1 MTRADASALLH
12 WPGWRILSVVL
23 VTALLLAPALWNGY
37 PLVYFDSEDYV
48 EMAFSWQPI
57 IFRIMTYGLV
67 TALARPFD
75 TLWVVPLFQAALA
88 AWLLHEAVWAW
99 IARYRPFVYA
109 GLGLLL
115 TLATGLPW
123 VVAQVMADA
132 FAGFT
137 ILGLAVL
144 AFGSALPLWRRLALI
159 PLVGLSICV
168 HMTHVAVACGLVLV
182 LAALW
187 LGSRFSLRM
196 PRPRLALVV
205 PAVALGVALV
215 PVTHYLATGR
225 AYFSASGQVL
235 QLALFVQ
242 DGLAQK
248 YLDKVCPEGAALKLC
263 EYKDA
268 LPQTA
273 DEFLWGP
280 SVFQQLGGWEGMQD
294 EAAIIVKGT
303 IAAFPLD
310 LAQAMA
316 GNTLTQ
322 LDLIGTGEDLVPM
335 SWHFVKTQ
343 LRRYPDD
350 FRAFRYAKQQR
361 HGGIDFELL
370 NQIQV
375 PVAQAAQLAALVLL
389 GVAWRRRD
397 RISTGLLAVV
407 VVAFLGNAFVCGAL
421 SNPHDRYQNRVVW
434 LALFAV
440 SIAAIRLDQRFTTKR
455 AAPSAGQGRPVLD
468 YPEQQNQPQHKDR
481 PGADDGH
488 GPA

>member
-1 MTRADASALLH
+1 MISRLDSMLH

-23 VTALLLAPALWNGY
+23 VAGFLLGPTFWNGY

-48 EMAFSWQPI
+48 EMSFTWQPV

-67 TALARPFD
+67 TVLARPFD
-75 TLWVVPLFQAALA
+75 TLWVVPLFQALVM

-99 IARYRPFVYA
+99 IARFRPFVFV

-115 TLATGLPW
+115 AVATGLPW
-123 VVAQVMADA
+123 VVAQVMADV
-132 FAGFT
+132 FAGAT
-137 ILGLAVL
+137 ILGIAIL
-144 AFGSALPLWRRLALI
+144 AFGAALPAWRRLLLI
-159 PLVGLSICV
+159 PLVGLSVSV

-187 LGSRFSLRM
+187 LASRFVLRM

-205 PAVALGVALV
+205 PAVALGVAIV
-215 PVTHYLATGR
+215 PATHYLATGR
-225 AYFSASGQVL
+225 AFLSASGQVL

-248 YLDKVCPEGAALKLC
+248 YLDEVCPNGAVLKLC
-263 EYKDA
+263 AYKEE
-268 LPQTA
+268 LPETA

-280 SVFQQLGGWEGMQD
+280 SVFQKLGGWEGMQD
-294 EAAIIVKGT
+294 EAAAIVKGT
-303 IAAFPLD
+303 IATFPLD
-310 LAQAMA
+310 LAKAML
-316 GNTLTQ
+316 GNMATQ
-322 LDLIGTGEDLVPM
+322 LQLIGTGEDLVPM

-343 LRRYPDD
+343 LRHYPED
-350 FRAFRYAKQQR
+350 FRAFRYAMQQR

-375 PVAQAAQLAALVLL
+375 PIAQAAQLAALVLL
-389 GVAWRRRD
+389 AVAWKRRD
-397 RISTGLLAVV
+397 RISTGLLATVI
-407 VVAFLGNAFVCGAL
+407 VAFLGNAFVCGAL
-421 SNPHDRYQNRVVW
+421 SNPHDRYQNRIVW

-455 AAPSAGQGRPVLD
+455 PAPLAGERRPVLD
-468 YPEQQNQPQHKDR
+468 YPEQQNQPQQQDR
-481 PGADDGH
+481 PRPGDGQD
-488 GPA
+488 PA